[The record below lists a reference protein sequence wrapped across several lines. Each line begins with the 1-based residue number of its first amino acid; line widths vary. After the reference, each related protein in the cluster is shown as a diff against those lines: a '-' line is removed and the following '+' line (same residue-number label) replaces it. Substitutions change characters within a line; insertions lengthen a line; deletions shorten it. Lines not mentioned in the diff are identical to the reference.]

1 MTQRDRRVTL
11 AMGIIAGVG
20 VLAALLDIAGIAPGW
35 AGKATPLLLAALI
48 TYLLSERA
56 RIEALRYTVRHIDRK
71 LGKVPRPPKAEMSGK
86 GGKPGKASKAKDKPG
101 SKPKSD
107 NYRTVVWKGLEFRS
121 ISEIKVAQA
130 LDRAGVL
137 FIPSSRARFTT
148 SASGD
153 GRDNREV
160 DFLVCHDG
168 KWGVLEVDG
177 PYHSADHDKWRDD
190 RFRAHGVEVIA
201 RYPSDRCHNDP
212 GGVVADFLAKLTSNN
227 P

>member
-11 AMGIIAGVG
+11 AMGIIAGLG

-35 AGKATPLLLAALI
+35 AGKAAPLLLAALI
-48 TYLLSERA
+48 VYLLSERQ
-56 RIEALRYTVRHIDRK
+56 RVEKLRYTVRHIDRK
-71 LGKVPRPPKAEMSGK
+71 LGKPPRPQKPEKSGK
-86 GGKPGKASKAKDKPG
+86 GSKKKSP
-101 SKPKSD
+101 SPPKSD

-148 SASGD
+148 SGS

-160 DFLVCHDG
+160 DFLVCHEG
-168 KWGVLEVDG
+168 KWGILEVDG
-177 PYHSADHDKWRDD
+177 PYHSADHDKWRDNS
-190 RFRAHGVEVIA
+190 FRAHGVAVIA
-201 RYPSDRCHNDP
+201 RYPSERCHNDP
-212 GGVVADFLAKLTSNN
+212 GGVVADFLTKLTS
-227 P
+227 PG